1 MKLSLEEAGSTLRKQ
16 LFETL
21 AHERQLDWIA
31 TGHHHDDQIETLL
44 MNLYSGC
51 GIQGLGSISEF
62 NGPFIRPLLRFGRN
76 DILAFLQRGQLV
88 YRTDSSNSDSRF
100 LRNLIRN
107 QLLPTIQED
116 VGFAFRESL
125 DGIIRHSQVLGKS
138 LYKSIEDIDNIIYRH
153 PIVAKISLGLGGATD
168 YFSPIKKMLFDS
180 AFREISGARQGLS
193 NHHFNQLHQMLPVT
207 QVSHKLELPMG
218 LEVIRDRHSLVF
230 YHPGAL
236 VWDNITGQEILN
248 AKRHFFQLSFMEAS
262 LDEHIMDPAYFWA
275 EFEDTSVS
283 LRMVEQGDMLSID
296 GGDKK
301 RSILQLLQ
309 EAHVAP
315 HIKPFFPVLVQEGQ
329 IVWLPGIRTAPSA
342 MVKTQAETGVTKR
355 HCLKIQFDEGIF
367 E

>member
-1 MKLSLEEAGSTLRKQ
+1 
-16 LFETL
+16 
-21 AHERQLDWIA
+21 
-31 TGHHHDDQIETLL
+31 
-44 MNLYSGC
+44 
-51 GIQGLGSISEF
+51 
-62 NGPFIRPLLRFGRN
+62 
-76 DILAFLQRGQLV
+76 
-88 YRTDSSNSDSRF
+88 
-100 LRNLIRN
+100 
-107 QLLPTIQED
+107 
-116 VGFAFRESL
+116 
-125 DGIIRHSQVLGKS
+125 
-138 LYKSIEDIDNIIYRH
+138 
-153 PIVAKISLGLGGATD
+153 
-168 YFSPIKKMLFDS
+168 
-180 AFREISGARQGLS
+180 
-193 NHHFNQLHQMLPVT
+193 
-207 QVSHKLELPMG
+207 MG